1 MSKKFGLG
9 KGLNALIPE
18 DTVILEPKKGKDKND
33 DNGYSLIDINLIKSN
48 ESQPRKSFDDEKIM
62 ELAES
67 IKSNGIIQP
76 LILRKDKDEYIIVAG
91 ERRWRAAKYI
101 GIKEIPAVIMDLTEK
116 QILEIS
122 LIENIQREDLNSIEE
137 AIAYKKLIT
146 DFDLTQ
152 EQLSK
157 RIGKSRVAITNTMRL
172 LNLSEDVQQY
182 IIEGVISEGHGRALL
197 AITDSKLQCELA
209 QNVIDDK
216 LSVRELEFLIR
227 KLKTKSE
234 PSKSKAKKE
243 TNPYYKEV
251 IEKLEN
257 YFGTKVNVTNKN
269 NKGKIEIEYYS
280 EEDLQRILE
289 IINI

>member
-18 DTVILEPKKGKDKND
+18 DTILSTLDTKLEKTDDDRDKG
-33 DNGYSLIDINLIKSN
+33 SISIDINLIKSN
-48 ESQPRKSFDDEKIM
+48 EEQPRRSFDDEKIL

-76 LILRKDKDEYIIVAG
+76 LVLKKVNNEYIIVAG
-91 ERRWRAAKYI
+91 ERRWRAAKLI
-101 GIKEIPAVIMDLTEK
+101 GLKEVPAIIMNLTEK

-137 AIAYKKLIT
+137 ATAYKKLIN
-146 DFDLTQ
+146 DFSLTQ

-157 RIGKSRVAITNTMRL
+157 RIGKSRVAITNTLRL
-172 LNLSEDVQQY
+172 LNLSDDVQQY

-216 LSVRELEFLIR
+216 LSVRELEMQIR
-227 KLKTKSE
+227 KLKDNSGR
-234 PSKSKAKKE
+234 SKSKSRKE
-243 TNPYYKEV
+243 NNPYYKDLTER
-251 IEKLEN
+251 LEN
-257 YFGTKVNVTNKN
+257 YFGTKVNITNKN
-269 NKGKIEIEYYS
+269 NKGKIEIGKEY
-280 EEDLQRILE
+280 
-289 IINI
+289 